1 MVYEK
6 PMAIFDFMKCGSF
19 IFSVL
24 PVRVLYNITLFCVR
38 VADFY
43 GEKVQFEK
51 KRMGT
56 ISKEAIAEL
65 ERAAEL
71 ILVSYFENLIAH
83 HHIKNFSLKMPIF
96 GDTLA
101 VEWLFPSVLRV
112 NNTRKKKESK

>member
-1 MVYEK
+1 MK
-6 PMAIFDFMKCGSF
+6 NQWLFLIFMKCRSF
-19 IFSVL
+19 LFSVL

-51 KRMGT
+51 KKRMGT

-71 ILVSYFENLIAH
+71 ILVSYFGNLIAH
-83 HHIKNFSLKMPIF
+83 HHIKNLSLKMSTF

-101 VEWLFPSVLRV
+101 VDWLVPSVLKV
-112 NNTRKKKESK
+112 NNKRKNKESKQ